1 MKLKIHQGKKAIWLA
16 EQCKM
21 GNVEAMKGMSTL
33 FRSRCSKSLAGLL
46 DQYEADPV
54 EENEAAISRYIK
66 EHFHEENTARAY
78 MMWLVRAAL
87 YGDAET
93 EQKLGKWKYYKE
105 NAFLPYDMLAGRDR
119 SYKRVWSS
127 TFLSDVGFI
136 DVPVHHEDCC
146 IRYDREQRYFEL
158 MYVRDYEPP
167 DDDGFGAEWEY
178 DSYYFDEYF
187 CRLSVNNESG
197 LPEAI
202 EEMDRKRMQYWE
214 NCRQWGFRRKK
225 RRAIDEEK

>member
-1 MKLKIHQGKKAIWLA
+1 MKIRQGKRAIWLA
-16 EQCKM
+16 EHCKM
-21 GNVEAMKGMSTL
+21 GDVEAMKKMSSL
-33 FRSRCSKSLAGLL
+33 FRSRCSRSLAGLL

-54 EENEAAISRYIK
+54 EENAAAIRRYIN

-87 YGDAET
+87 YGDAEA
-93 EQKLGKWKYYKE
+93 EQKLESWTYYKKD
-105 NAFLPYDMLAGRDR
+105 AFLPYDMLSGRDR
-119 SYKRVWSS
+119 SYKRVWAS

-136 DVPVHHEDCC
+136 DVPAHHEDCC
-146 IRYDREQRYFEL
+146 IRYDKERRYFEL

-167 DDDGFGAEWEY
+167 DEDGFGAEWEY

-187 CRLSVNNESG
+187 CRLFVDNESG

-202 EEMDRKRMQYWE
+202 EEMDRKRLQYWA
-214 NCRQWGFRRKK
+214 NSRRRVFRRKK
-225 RRAIDEEK
+225 RRTTDEGK